1 MVSRTSEET
10 VCQSHHQPMPKA
22 LPLDHPACTQDG
34 MLAMTPF
41 IAWPPR
47 ALKEALGPLSSC
59 GEFLLY
65 LWGGLRGT
73 QGTPLHTGF
82 LEGLSQGLHPL
93 GGKVHTFI

>member
-22 LPLDHPACTQDG
+22 LPLDHPAYTQYG

-41 IAWPPR
+41 IAWTPR
-47 ALKEALGPLSSC
+47 ALKQALGPLSSC
-59 GEFLLY
+59 GEEFLLY
-65 LWGGLRGT
+65 LWGGLR
-73 QGTPLHTGF
+73 GTPLHTGF

-93 GGKVHTFI
+93 GGKVHAFI